1 MLELLRAVL
10 AIGLDVP
17 TAGLDP
23 AHAADSL
30 LLDSLAAAL
39 APSADADAGDPNPAN
54 PDPADLRRA
63 AWLAH
68 YVAGTFLRRCLLRCA
83 QRPAG
88 VWKVFLELSCRFK
101 Q

>member
-17 TAGLDP
+17 TAGPEP

-30 LLDSLAAAL
+30 LFDSLAAAL
-39 APSADADAGDPNPAN
+39 APSTDAGARDPNPTD
-54 PDPADLRRA
+54 PDPADMRRA

-83 QRPAG
+83 LRPAA
-88 VWKVFLELSCRFK
+88 C
-101 Q
+101 